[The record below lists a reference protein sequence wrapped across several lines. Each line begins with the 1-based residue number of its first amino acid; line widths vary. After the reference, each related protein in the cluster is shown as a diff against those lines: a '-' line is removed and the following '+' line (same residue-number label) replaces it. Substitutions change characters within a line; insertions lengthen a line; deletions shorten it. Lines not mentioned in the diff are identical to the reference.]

1 VVDHETNS
9 HPDEAVAQF
18 LAVMKKVNLF
28 AILVFLSIEKGGRS
42 RKV

>member
-1 VVDHETNS
+1 VDHETSS

-28 AILVFLSIEKGGRS
+28 DILVFF
-42 RKV
+42 